1 MLSEPQLSVTHV
13 DTQCT
18 KWIACCD
25 LGDSQSTSELSLV
38 HCIQCHHSHGWAN
51 DMFHIYNPKKMLP
64 QGCGE
69 LKYLPSQWQKDIYP
83 PHPTEMITCKIT
95 LFDSNWWFP
104 LYLTGKVTGD
114 NFLHDSNPI
123 LFLRITLIWIS
134 YLYQLKRNFH
144 LSDCCE
150 GESIINGMPQM
161 VNLWKGSL
169 KREWQPLLSMCSCRV
184 SSGTPFTFFLLYVLC
199 LYYYC
204 SSIKHLISLL
214 PETPPRDIYWSGL
227 WKIFQMTQLH
237 LSDFS
242 WLN

>member
-83 PHPTEMITCKIT
+83 PLPTEMITCKIT

-104 LYLTGKVTGD
+104 LYLTGKVMGYFFTWFQPHSVPQNYFNMD
-114 NFLHDSNPI
+114 IISLPI
-123 LFLRITLIWIS
+123 KEKLPFVRLLRGGEHHKWDATDGKLVEGFFKIRMTASSLYLFL
-134 YLYQLKRNFH
+134 
-144 LSDCCE
+144 
-150 GESIINGMPQM
+150 
-161 VNLWKGSL
+161 
-169 KREWQPLLSMCSCRV
+169 
-184 SSGTPFTFFLLYVLC
+184 
-199 LYYYC
+199 
-204 SSIKHLISLL
+204 
-214 PETPPRDIYWSGL
+214 
-227 WKIFQMTQLH
+227 
-237 LSDFS
+237 
-242 WLN
+242 